1 MTFAHNKKHAQ
12 AIADNWGPYFT
23 EAAAGGSLDN
33 FKGLFSE
40 DDSVYVVLQNKDGV
54 EAEFSI
60 GDQEDSDMTWKDF
73 MSVAFIDLEAQN
85 YVKTESLSL
94 GLLGNRTILEVG
106 RINTDGECYLTAT
119 SLIEFNAANGK
130 IIGFEAFSDLKADEI
145 FAAGKETE

>member
-23 EAAAGGSLDN
+23 EAATGGSLDN

-40 DDSVYVVLQNKDGV
+40 DDPVYVVLQNKDGV

-73 MSVAFIDLEAQN
+73 MSVAFIDLEVQN

-119 SLIEFNAANGK
+119 SLIEFNPEGK